1 MTAGEANTN
10 DLSRLAFVARLQS
23 ADTALRAGLNQP
35 GAEALVR
42 AHVERALAHIRE
54 AETALHNLARA
65 RTVEEL
71 AHQLAH
77 IDEMREELHS
87 QEVGITNSAPSIRV

>member
-1 MTAGEANTN
+1 MTAAESNAP
-10 DLSRLAFVARLQS
+10 DLNRHALHVRLQS

-35 GAEALVR
+35 CGETLVR
-42 AHVERALAHIRE
+42 SHIERALAHIRE

-65 RTVEEL
+65 RTVE
-71 AHQLAH
+71 QLAEQLAR

-87 QEVGITNSAPSIRV
+87 QEVAVTTPSIRI